1 MRLAKSVV
9 GVFALLVSVCAFGQT
24 RPNLVLISVDTLR
37 QDHVSAYGYKRKT
50 TPNIDRLLK
59 SGVWFQEAYC
69 NVPLTTPSFGSLM
82 TSRYP
87 HETGA
92 TRNGVSMLVDMET
105 LAEILNR
112 NGYATAAFL
121 SNWPLKAHIS
131 NLNKGFEIYD
141 DNFSQKRWLFFNDER
156 DAKHVAELASA
167 WLSQKP
173 RQPFFLWAHF
183 SDPHQPYL
191 FHRGFNFSS
200 KSEPASELQNKIDAY
215 DSEVAYVDY
224 YLGVLLAK
232 LHSLGYDRNSLV
244 VFMADHGE
252 ELSEHGYTGHGRFL
266 YEAAM
271 RIPLGLSGP
280 GISPGGKIQAVVEL
294 LDLAPTILAYLG
306 FPPGKEMRG
315 RNLMPYIRGEKSWP
329 EHYLVYFETYPGAVR
344 GEGMEKVANI
354 KDPTWVGLKL
364 DNLKIHY
371 RVPGSRWEMYNLQA
385 DPGEKKNLADPVNQV
400 FLKYSEEL
408 LAWYRSWEKS
418 VALGRTEALTGED
431 LKKLESLGYLK

>member
-1 MRLAKSVV
+1 MV
-9 GVFALLVSVCAFGQT
+9 GVFALLVSVCALGQS

-92 TRNGVSMLVDMET
+92 TRNGVPMLKDMET
-105 LAEILNR
+105 LAEILNGR
-112 NGYATAAFL
+112 GYHTAAFL

-141 DNFSQKRWLFFNDER
+141 DNFFQKRWLLFNDER
-156 DAKHVAELASA
+156 DAKGVTELASA

-173 RQPFFLWAHF
+173 GQPFFLWVHY

-191 FHRGFNFSS
+191 FHRGFHFSS
-200 KSEPASELQNKIDAY
+200 RNEPATELQNKIDAY
-215 DSEVAYVDY
+215 DSEVAYADH

-232 LHSLGYDRNSLV
+232 LHSLGYDQNSLV

-266 YEAAM
+266 YEPSL

-280 GISPGGKIQAVVEL
+280 GIAAGEKFDAQVEL

-306 FPPGKEMRG
+306 LPPGKEMRG
-315 RNLMPYIRGEKSWP
+315 RNLMPYIRGEKTWSA
-329 EHYLVYFETYPGAVR
+329 HYLVYFETYPGAVR
-344 GEGMEKVANI
+344 GEGVEKVVNI

-364 DNLKIHY
+364 DNLKISY
-371 RVPGSRWEMYNLQA
+371 RVPGSRWEMYKLKA
-385 DPGEKKNLADPVNQV
+385 DPGERKNLAEPTNQV
-400 FLKYSEEL
+400 FINYSDRL
-408 LAWYRSWEKS
+408 LAWYHSWEKS
-418 VALGRTEALTGED
+418 AALGRTDALTGED
-431 LKKLESLGYLK
+431 LKKLESLGYIK